1 MRKRILLIIFALSF
15 FFPSH
20 SMAADID
27 TEKSRLNNLETSLT
41 TTANKITDLENQISN
56 INLTL
61 IEKEA
66 SVNAAITEE
75 KNEYEEIK
83 TTIKHLYETDKS
95 TYLDILLESKSYID
109 FVNNVYYTSELMK
122 YDQKKIQKYQEL
134 VNNIEEEKQEIEKK
148 KTELEKK
155 KEKVEKKKHDLE
167 TSIQEKKD
175 MIEKMSEETKT
186 VITTA
191 ATSSIPTTTYT
202 TANDY
207 GYSDQQLDL
216 ICAIVA
222 QECSSDYDGSLA
234 VITCAMNRCASARWA
249 YLGTDPL
256 SQLCAPYQFTYSID
270 GLYERRLNG
279 NYADFV
285 KQAVLDALGGKRNHN
300 YLSFRS
306 YANPGSVNIGGNWYF
321 NAM

>member
-1 MRKRILLIIFALSF
+1 
-15 FFPSH
+15 
-20 SMAADID
+20 
-27 TEKSRLNNLETSLT
+27 
-41 TTANKITDLENQISN
+41 
-56 INLTL
+56 
-61 IEKEA
+61 
-66 SVNAAITEE
+66 
-75 KNEYEEIK
+75 
-83 TTIKHLYETDKS
+83 
-95 TYLDILLESKSYID
+95 
-109 FVNNVYYTSELMK
+109 MK

>member
-1 MRKRILLIIFALSF
+1 MRKRILFIVLSVCLLSSF
-15 FFPSH
+15 T
-20 SMAADID
+20 SMAADMN
-27 TEKSRLNNLETSLT
+27 TEKSKLTELESSLT
-41 TTANKITDLENQISN
+41 SNADEITDLETKISN
-56 INLTL
+56 INIELT
-61 IEKEA
+61 EKEA
-66 SVNAAITEE
+66 YLKSATAEE
-75 KNEYEEIK
+75 KNEYDEIK
-83 TTIKHLYETDKS
+83 ATIKHLYETDNT
-95 TYLDILLESKSYID
+95 TYIDILMKSKSYTD

-122 YDQKKIQKYQEL
+122 YDQKKIKEYQEL
-134 VNNIEEEKQEIEKK
+134 INNIKKEKKEISEKKTELEKTKEKVEKK
-148 KTELEKK
+148 KTELESQISK
-155 KEKVEKKKHDLE
+155 
-167 TSIQEKKD
+167 QKD
-175 MIEKMSEETKT
+175 VINQMSKATQST
-186 VITTA
+186 ITTA
-191 ATSSIPTTTYT
+191 VSSSIPTTTYT

-207 GYSDQQLDL
+207 GYTDQQLDL

-222 QECSSDYDGSLA
+222 QECSSDYEGSLA

-270 GLYERRLNG
+270 GLYARRLNG

>member
-1 MRKRILLIIFALSF
+1 MRKRILLIIFTLSF
-15 FFPSH
+15 FFPSQ

-41 TTANKITDLENQISN
+41 TTANEITDLENQISN

-66 SVNAAITEE
+66 SVNAAMAEE
-75 KNEYEEIK
+75 KSEYVQIK
-83 TTIKHLYETDKS
+83 STIKHLYETDKS

>member
-1 MRKRILLIIFALSF
+1 MEKRILLIIFALSF
-15 FFPSH
+15 LLSSQ
-20 SMAADID
+20 SMAADIN

-41 TTANKITDLENQISN
+41 TTANEITDLENQISD

-61 IEKEA
+61 TEKEA
-66 SVNAAITEE
+66 SVNAAMAEE
-75 KNEYEEIK
+75 KSEYKQIK
-83 TTIKHLYETDKS
+83 ATIKHLYETDKS
-95 TYLDILLESKSYID
+95 AYLDILLESKSYSD
-109 FVNNVYYTSELMK
+109 FVNNVYYTSELIK
-122 YDQKKIQKYQEL
+122 YDQKKIQEYQEL
-134 VNNIEEEKQEIEKK
+134 VSNIEKEKKEIEKK
-148 KTELEKK
+148 KTDLEKK
-155 KEKVEKKKHDLE
+155 KEKVEKKKSDLE
-167 TSIQEKKD
+167 NSIQEKKD

-186 VITTA
+186 VIITA

-222 QECSSDYDGSLA
+222 QECSSDYEGSLA

-270 GLYERRLNG
+270 GLYARRLNG

>member
-66 SVNAAITEE
+66 SVNAAIAEE

-83 TTIKHLYETDKS
+83 TTIKHLYQTDKS

-279 NYADFV
+279 NYVDFV